1 MREDEC
7 SGPAP
12 SSPWGRRRTIPL
24 CRSHFAEVGV
34 STMETKR
41 WKAITLG
48 RRDEGVYDDLRSVE
62 EVAELD
68 GDVSTAEAPLRAS
81 DVPAPP
87 I

>member
-1 MREDEC
+1 
-7 SGPAP
+7 
-12 SSPWGRRRTIPL
+12 
-24 CRSHFAEVGV
+24 
-34 STMETKR
+34 METKR

-87 I
+87 ILATTSAAPSWHRTQT